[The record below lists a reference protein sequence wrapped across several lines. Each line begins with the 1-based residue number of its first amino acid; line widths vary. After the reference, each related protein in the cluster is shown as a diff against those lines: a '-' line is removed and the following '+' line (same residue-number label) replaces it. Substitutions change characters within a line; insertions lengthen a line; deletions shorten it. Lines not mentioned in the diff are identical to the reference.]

1 MARQPDMQE
10 RRPNPGR
17 LTESEILNDTNPTQ
31 ASNEEVYQSES
42 AGGFLPVRVVGPV
55 MTRDLPTV
63 SAGSRQEN
71 ISATARAHRVASA
84 DPRRASVTIVC
95 TQPTY
100 ISTSR
105 AQVELGT
112 CALAPANVGLVF
124 PHGQEIW
131 IGGPATNT
139 FPYGVAVW
147 VENWAH

>member
-1 MARQPDMQE
+1 MPPQPNMQE

-17 LTESEILNDTNPTQ
+17 LTEAEILDAANPTQ
-31 ASNEEVYQSES
+31 STNTEVYQAEEV
-42 AGGFLPVRVVGPV
+42 GFLPVRVVGPV

-63 SAGSRQEN
+63 SGGSRQEN
-71 ISATARAHRVASA
+71 ISATAKAHRVASA

-124 PHGQEIW
+124 SHSQEIW
-131 IGGPATNT
+131 IGGPAANT